1 MMSSSHPLSKS
12 DSRNLTIT
20 IMKQFVVGV
29 MMMTVSVGAFA
40 QGDAVTRF
48 FSKYQNDETFSQVT
62 ISSKM
67 FSMLTDMQVD
77 DPEDQE
83 VISAISK
90 LKGLRILAKEETRD
104 GRLLYK
110 EALSMIPVKEY
121 EELMS
126 VRDEDKDM
134 KFFIK
139 ETSPGKISELVMV
152 AGGNDDFMV
161 LSLFGEIDLKQI
173 GKIGS
178 KMDIDGLDDLNKLDD
193 KSKKKTSGDHE

>member
-1 MMSSSHPLSKS
+1 
-12 DSRNLTIT
+12 
-20 IMKQFVVGV
+20 MKRFVVGAV
-29 MMMTVSVGAFA
+29 IMLTSFTTFA
-40 QGDAVTRF
+40 QGDAITRF

-67 FSMLTDMQVD
+67 FSMLTDMEVD
-77 DPEDQE
+77 DAEDQE
-83 VISAISK
+83 VINAISK

-110 EALSMIPVKEY
+110 EALSMVPSKEY

-134 KFFIK
+134 KFFVK
-139 ETSPGKISELVMV
+139 ETSPGKIGELVMV
-152 AGGNDDFMV
+152 AGGNDEFMV

-178 KMDIDGLDDLNKLDD
+178 KMDIDGLDHLHKMDD
-193 KSKKKTSGDHE
+193 KRKDGKEDKKEDKKN

>member
-1 MMSSSHPLSKS
+1 
-12 DSRNLTIT
+12 
-20 IMKQFVVGV
+20 MKHFVVGAV
-29 MMMTVSVGAFA
+29 MVLASFSAFA
-40 QGDAVTRF
+40 QADAVSRF

-67 FSMLTDMQVD
+67 FSMLVDMQVD

-110 EALSMIPVKEY
+110 EALSLIPVKEF

-152 AGGNDDFMV
+152 AGGNDEFMV

-178 KMDIDGLDDLNKLDD
+178 KMDIDGLNNLNKLDD
-193 KSKKKTSGDHE
+193 KSKKKSSGDHE

>member
-1 MMSSSHPLSKS
+1 
-12 DSRNLTIT
+12 
-20 IMKQFVVGV
+20 MKQLMAGAVFLFASAGV
-29 MMMTVSVGAFA
+29 FA
-40 QGDAVTRF
+40 QGDAVSKF

-62 ISSKM
+62 INSKM
-67 FSMLTDMQVD
+67 FSMLVDMEVD

-83 VISAISK
+83 VINAISK
-90 LKGLRILAKEETRD
+90 LKGLRILAKEDTRD

-110 EALSMIPVKEY
+110 EALSLIPSKEY

-139 ETSPGKISELVMV
+139 ESSPGKISELVMV
-152 AGGNDDFMV
+152 AGGNDEFMV

-178 KMDIDGLDDLNKLDD
+178 KMDIDGLDNLHKLEDD
-193 KSKKKTSGDHE
+193 KKKKPTSGDHE

>member
-1 MMSSSHPLSKS
+1 
-12 DSRNLTIT
+12 
-20 IMKQFVVGV
+20 MKQFMVGAV
-29 MMMTVSVGAFA
+29 MLISSAAFA
-40 QGDAVTRF
+40 QGDAITKF

-67 FSMLTDMQVD
+67 FSMLTNMEVD
-77 DPEDQE
+77 DAEDQE
-83 VISAISK
+83 VINAISK

-110 EALSMIPVKEY
+110 EALSLIPVKEY

-126 VRDEDKDM
+126 VRDDDKDM

-139 ETSPGKISELVMV
+139 ETSPGKIGELVMV
-152 AGGNDDFMV
+152 AGGNDEFMV

-178 KMDIDGLDDLNKLDD
+178 KMDIDGLDNLHKLDD
-193 KSKKKTSGDHE
+193 DKKKKSGDNEKKSGDHE

>member
-1 MMSSSHPLSKS
+1 
-12 DSRNLTIT
+12 
-20 IMKQFVVGV
+20 MKKFVVGAV
-29 MMMTVSVGAFA
+29 MMLTSVAAFA
-40 QGDAVTRF
+40 QGDAISKF

-67 FSMLTDMQVD
+67 FSMLTNMEVD
-77 DPEDQE
+77 DAEDQE
-83 VISAISK
+83 VINAISK
-90 LKGLRILAKEETRD
+90 LKGLRILAKEDTRE
-104 GRLLYK
+104 GRTLYK
-110 EALSMIPVKEY
+110 EALSLIPTKDY

-152 AGGNDDFMV
+152 AGGAEEFMV

-178 KMDIDGLDDLNKLDD
+178 KMDIDGLDNLHKLDD
-193 KSKKKTSGDHE
+193 DKKKEKKSGDHE

>member
-1 MMSSSHPLSKS
+1 MVGAVMLVMSA
-12 DSRNLTIT
+12 
-20 IMKQFVVGV
+20 
-29 MMMTVSVGAFA
+29 GAFA
-40 QGDAVTRF
+40 QGDAISKF

-67 FSMLTDMQVD
+67 FSMLTDMDVED
-77 DPEDQE
+77 KEDQE
-83 VISAISK
+83 VINAISK

-110 EALSMIPVKEY
+110 EALSLVPAKEY
-121 EELMS
+121 EELMY

-134 KFFIK
+134 KFFVK
-139 ETSPGKISELVMV
+139 ESSPGKISELVMV
-152 AGGNDDFMV
+152 AGGNDEFMV

-178 KMDIDGLDDLNKLDD
+178 KMDIDGLENLHKLDD
-193 KSKKKTSGDHE
+193 KDKDKDKDNKKKAGDHE